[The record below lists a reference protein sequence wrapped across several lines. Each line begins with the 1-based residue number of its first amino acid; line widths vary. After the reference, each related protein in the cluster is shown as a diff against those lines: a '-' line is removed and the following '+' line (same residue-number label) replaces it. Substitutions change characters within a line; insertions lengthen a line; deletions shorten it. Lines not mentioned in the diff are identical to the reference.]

1 MNARLNDERGFV
13 IASLIRLVFILLVL
27 GLVVVEGGSIL
38 FTRLT
43 LGDAVEYAATSG
55 ADQLQRSGS
64 PQAAEAA
71 TAEALA
77 ERESN
82 ATLTRF
88 EVLPDGGVRVTAT
101 KQAATILVHRIGF
114 LEDLARVEVTASG
127 RPVAPS
133 V

>member
-1 MNARLNDERGFV
+1 MKPRLADERGFV
-13 IASLIRLVFILLVL
+13 IASLIRLVVVLLVL

-43 LGDAVEYAATSG
+43 LGDAVEYAATQG
-55 ADQLQRSGS
+55 AAQLQSSRS
-64 PQAAEAA
+64 PQAAQAA

-77 ERESN
+77 EREN
-82 ATLTRF
+82 DATLTRF

-101 KQAATILVHRIGF
+101 KQAATILLQRIGF

-127 RPVAPS
+127 RPVNPN

>member
-1 MNARLNDERGFV
+1 MKPRLADERGFV
-13 IASLIRLVFILLVL
+13 IASLLRLVFILLVL

-43 LGDAVEYAATSG
+43 LGDAVEYAATQG
-55 ADQLQRSGS
+55 AAQLQSSRS
-64 PQAAEAA
+64 PQAAQAA

-77 ERESN
+77 ERETD

-101 KQAATILVHRIGF
+101 KQAATVLVHRISF
-114 LEDLARVEVTASG
+114 LEDLARVEATASG
-127 RPVAPS
+127 RPVDPNL
-133 V
+133 